1 MINIIQ
7 IFTGSKPDVSK
18 NGIIINPI
26 SCVIGPKLNGE
37 NELEMEFAID
47 KDGLYKYIKQNN
59 YIAVPTPDF
68 DELQLYKIYDTVKSM
83 SGYSITAY
91 ARHVQFNLAKNVIF
105 NKSLNICNGQQ
116 ALDSILEN
124 TEFTGHSDI
133 TIQDARQYKLRSVQN
148 VINGSEDDSFLNVWG
163 GEIGCNNYD
172 LTINTKRGSD
182 KGVRVTF
189 GYNLEDIE
197 EDINFDEVITRIY
210 PYSGDL
216 VLSGAT
222 PYVDSP
228 LISSIG
234 VLEATIEFSDIKV
247 KENADDTEG
256 FNTRAEAEAEMIRR
270 CNKLFGKGLDKI
282 TANYIVKMQDLS
294 KTTEYKALG
303 YDVLEKICLG
313 DTVHCYN
320 KNIDI
325 EVEARCISYKWD
337 CVNEEYIEIELGQ
350 FISNYVNMQNNKIDN
365 LYKTIVQTE
374 QNILLKVENSEKK
387 LSSRIDIQEE
397 KIDSVVEQDG
407 TGFGWELSKNAFK
420 VACVGASG
428 SYVIIDINGLEVN
441 DGKFKLKKNGNTVFY
456 VNTNGVCSAIGGFV
470 VEDGSSSC
478 KMNQDGIT
486 LTNSN
491 GYTSRL
497 YVKNDKTALQMTDDL
512 YLGKGLFAH
521 GISYFDTNIEV
532 GGILEVGENANITGS
547 LDVGDDLD
555 VDGYFYGT
563 GGEFLNDLYVDDTVF
578 CETLEVM
585 GGEKNCVQE
594 TENYGLR
601 KINAYETAEYFF
613 GDLGSGNI
621 KDGECLITID
631 PIFQE
636 CINTSIEYHVFV
648 QAYDGIITSIKRSTD
663 HFVVYG
669 TDETVFS
676 WELKA
681 KRLGFENVRLT
692 QRTEKYKVDTLS
704 LEKDLLINE
713 YQDNSDYLLENNVTD
728 ITDILL
734 NNNEENVEDILLEE
748 VV

>member
-7 IFTGSKPDVSK
+7 IFTQSKPDVSK

-26 SCVIGPKLNGE
+26 SCSINPKLNGE

-68 DELQLYKIYDTVKSM
+68 DDIQLYKIYDTVKSM

-91 ARHVQFNLAKNVIF
+91 ARHIPFNLAKNVIF
-105 NKSLNICNGQQ
+105 NKSLSICNGQQ
-116 ALDSILEN
+116 ALDRILEN
-124 TEFTGHSDI
+124 TEFIGHSNI
-133 TIQDARQYKLRSVQN
+133 TIQDARQYKLRNVQN

-163 GEIGCNNYD
+163 GEISCNNYD

-197 EDINFDEVITRIY
+197 EDINIDEVITRLY

-228 LISSIG
+228 LINSIG
-234 VLEATIEFSDIKV
+234 VLEDTIEFSDIKV
-247 KENADDTEG
+247 KESTDDTEG

-270 CNKLFGKGLDKI
+270 CNKLFEKGLDKI

-365 LYKTIVQTE
+365 LYKTIIQTE

-407 TGFGWELSKNAFK
+407 TGFGWELSKSAFK

-428 SYVIIDINGLEVN
+428 ASVTIDENGQTID
-441 DGKFKLKKNGNTVFY
+441 DGRFRIKKNGTTVFY
-456 VNTNGVCSAIGGFV
+456 VDTSGTCTADGGFI
-470 VEDGSSSC
+470 VEDDGTSCSIGS
-478 KMNQDGIT
+478 NGIT
-486 LTNSN
+486 LTNAN
-491 GYTSRL
+491 GYISGL
-497 YVKNDKTALQMTDDL
+497 YVLSNTTALKMNDDL
-512 YLGKGLFAH
+512 YIGKGIFVTAQ
-521 GISYFDTNIEV
+521 SYFHSNVYIDD
-532 GGILEVGENANITGS
+532 ILEVGSNTDIAGS

-594 TENYGLR
+594 TKNYGLR

-613 GDLGSGNI
+613 ADIGEGVIRN
-621 KDGECLITID
+621 GECIVYID
-631 PIFQE
+631 DIFSE
-636 CINTSIEYHVFV
+636 CVNTSINYQVEIFEYKNR
-648 QAYDGIITSIKRSTD
+648 GSIIEVERYPS
-663 HFVVYG
+663 HFIVKGNVNDIEFG
-669 TDETVFS
+669 

-681 KRLGFENVRLT
+681 KRLGFENVRLA

-728 ITDILL
+728 IT
-734 NNNEENVEDILLEE
+734 NILLEE